1 VRRRRGSFPGKRHLL
16 AAIVIGAAAGTLP
29 ALASSATEP
38 TVNAVC
44 ASECAS
50 FYAKY
55 AWSPSEASIGA
66 GGAVKFANTTPGTP
80 HGIVWSSSLKPSCA
94 SSVPVGE
101 GKFSSEEWSG
111 ACTFTQPGTYTYYC
125 SVHGLSMSG
134 TIKVSSEGTT
144 TTSPTG
150 TTPSTETSPA
160 PPTTTTPSP
169 PTVPTTLLAGPASH
183 ALKLA
188 KSQHG
193 GQVRG
198 SIALSGAA
206 TGGRLE
212 VKLLATRAALASVHS
227 HALVSAGRLVRSVA
241 HAGKV
246 SFAVSLTKAAR
257 RALAHRHRL
266 ALVVK
271 IVLTPAHGQ
280 ALTITRAIVVHA

>member
-1 VRRRRGSFPGKRHLL
+1 MRTRRGSFPGKRHLL
-16 AAIVIGAAAGTLP
+16 AAIVVGAAAGTVP

-44 ASECAS
+44 ASQCAS
-50 FYAKY
+50 FYPKY
-55 AWSPSEASIGA
+55 AWSPSEAAIAA

-111 ACTFTQPGTYTYYC
+111 ACTFSQPGTYTYYC

-134 TIKVSSEGTT
+134 TIRVSSEGTT
-144 TTSPTG
+144 TTSPPG
-150 TTPSTETSPA
+150 TTPSTETSPP
-160 PPTTTTPSP
+160 PPTTSTPSP
-169 PTVPTTLLAGPASH
+169 PATPTSPLAGPSSR

-188 KSQHG
+188 KSQRG

-198 SIALSGAA
+198 SIALSKAA
-206 TGGRLE
+206 VGGRLE
-212 VKLLATRAALASVHS
+212 VKLLTTRAALASARS
-227 HALVSAGRLVRSVA
+227 RTLAPAGRLTRSVT
-241 HAGKV
+241 HSGRV
-246 SFAVSLTKAAR
+246 SFAVSLTKPAR

-266 ALVVK
+266 ALLVK
-271 IVLTPAHGQ
+271 ILLTPAHGQ
-280 ALTITRAIVVHA
+280 PLAITRAIVVHA